1 VSLYLI
7 QCLCNGVCSL
17 FFSTYLRSSTN
28 NTACLH
34 IYRNEFWYHSRT
46 ILFTYFLMPFN
57 VIIDFEIGVTWI
69 DLYDRTNKMSKS
81 SSRFI
86 KALRW
91 ILRLVAF
98 IMSFGFILFVAFGGM
113 MNLLVSALAPSVVG
127 LFFVAIAGYL
137 ITKTLCPSKKDTAN
151 PNWKV
156 AAAIR
161 RGVKHTIGSKI
172 IEVIALLGM
181 GVSGKH
187 PALGYTYG
195 YFNILFFWFS
205 TFRLW
210 GWLHYLIYGNR
221 KHLKKYS
228 TENASAY
235 FGFSTIGLNKTVTSY
250 SSRMSSAASS
260 RMSTRSSVA
269 SSVVEKD

>member
-1 VSLYLI
+1 
-7 QCLCNGVCSL
+7 
-17 FFSTYLRSSTN
+17 
-28 NTACLH
+28 
-34 IYRNEFWYHSRT
+34 
-46 ILFTYFLMPFN
+46 MPFN

-86 KALRW
+86 KVLRW

-137 ITKTLCPSKKDTAN
+137 ITKTLCPNKEEKEN

-161 RGVKHTIGSKI
+161 RGVKHTVGGKVLEIL
-172 IEVIALLGM
+172 ALLGM

-187 PALGYTYG
+187 PAFGYTYG

-210 GWLHYLIYGNR
+210 GWLHYLVYRNR
-221 KHLKKYS
+221 RHLKTYA
-228 TENASAY
+228 TDNASPY
-235 FGFSTIGLNKTVTSY
+235 LGFALIDLKKATTKVLNSIQ
-250 SSRMSSAASS
+250 R
-260 RMSTRSSVA
+260 
-269 SSVVEKD
+269 

>member
-1 VSLYLI
+1 
-7 QCLCNGVCSL
+7 
-17 FFSTYLRSSTN
+17 
-28 NTACLH
+28 
-34 IYRNEFWYHSRT
+34 
-46 ILFTYFLMPFN
+46 MPFN

-113 MNLLVSALAPSVVG
+113 MNLLVSALAPSIVG

-137 ITKTLCPSKKDTAN
+137 ITKTLCPSKADTAN

-161 RGVKHTIGSKI
+161 RGVKHTIGSK
-172 IEVIALLGM
+172 
-181 GVSGKH
+181 VSFYITIS
-187 PALGYTYG
+187 A
-195 YFNILFFWFS
+195 
-205 TFRLW
+205 
-210 GWLHYLIYGNR
+210 
-221 KHLKKYS
+221 HLEPHLSPPTLTQRTDYRGCGS
-228 TENASAY
+228 IRH
-235 FGFSTIGLNKTVTSY
+235 G
-250 SSRMSSAASS
+250 R
-260 RMSTRSSVA
+260 
-269 SSVVEKD
+269 